1 MRLGT
6 AWFVIILVLLS
17 IRVVQGFRLSSR
29 LISRAT
35 VRRGSFRPLADGSD
49 FDFESDEVFAVTD
62 PMERLKVRHTSFE
75 NNIKVRHTLLE
86 IMMMAVLTDQK
97 ATNERLKGIETSIS
111 GINERLDAWNTMQNA
126 TNERLS
132 SIDKVERLSSIDKV
146 ERFSSDTGRAA
157 MQEAS
162 DNRDKVQMVAAAA
175 FFAWVPVAPKV
186 FEVLLAS
193 VPHAT
198 Q

>member
-17 IRVVQGFRLSSR
+17 IRVVQGFCPSSC

-35 VRRGSFRPLADGSD
+35 VRRGSFRPLADGSNV
-49 FDFESDEVFAVTD
+49 DFESDE
-62 PMERLKVRHTSFE
+62 
-75 NNIKVRHTLLE
+75 
-86 IMMMAVLTDQK
+86 
-97 ATNERLKGIETSIS
+97 G
-111 GINERLDAWNTMQNA
+111 LDAWNTMHNA

-132 SIDKVERLSSIDKV
+132 SIDIVERLSSIDKV
-146 ERFSSDTGRAA
+146 ERFSSDKGRAA

-162 DNRDKVQMVAAAA
+162 DNRDKDQMVAAAA
-175 FFAWVPVAPKV
+175 FFAWVLVAPKV

-193 VPHAT
+193 IPHAT

>member
-1 MRLGT
+1 MWLGT

-49 FDFESDEVFAVTD
+49 FDFESDDVFAVTD

-75 NNIKVRHTLLE
+75 N
-86 IMMMAVLTDQK
+86 
-97 ATNERLKGIETSIS
+97 
-111 GINERLDAWNTMQNA
+111 
-126 TNERLS
+126 S
-132 SIDKVERLSSIDKV
+132 SIDKGL
-146 ERFSSDTGRAA
+146 AA
-157 MQEAS
+157 IQEAS
-162 DNRDKVQMVAAAA
+162 DKRDKSQMVVAAAFA
-175 FFAWVPVAPKV
+175 AWVLVAPKV

-193 VPHAT
+193 IPHTT